1 MYSSKLKMV
10 VLFSYG
16 KVKDKE
22 FFLIRITFH
31 LGRATGR
38 GKGRVYGESR
48 NEDYFCQIPIIKQ
61 DTIFI

>member
-16 KVKDKE
+16 KVKDKD
-22 FFLIRITFH
+22 FLIRIKFY

-38 GKGRVYGESR
+38 GKREGIGR
-48 NEDYFCQIPIIKQ
+48 IPK
-61 DTIFI
+61 